1 MLINSHDSFKFSK
14 EEILVD
20 VRSPEEF
27 EADHICGAINLP
39 VLNDSEFEQVGK
51 LYKQNSPFEASKVGS
66 ALVASNIA
74 RHLEKFFSDKRRESK
89 IVFYC
94 ARGGKRSQSFA
105 TVCKMV
111 GWEPSVLKGGYKAY
125 RKHVLSTI
133 QKFADS
139 KQFVILGGRTG
150 VGKTDVLEFMKSQG
164 HAVLN
169 LEKLANHRGSIL
181 GAPPTR
187 KQPKQKLFES
197 TIYEQIINIGSC
209 NPIFLES
216 ESSKIGNLLI
226 PPEIWHSM
234 KRSPTLIIDNTLEN
248 RVDYILENYDPDF
261 LLEEELPKLI
271 SVIERKH
278 PNINVEELNQLIA
291 KKNWRS
297 LVSLLITDYYDP
309 LYTHSIKRRLDQ
321 TISCIKTIK
330 PIKDSFS
337 DLTREIILSLN
348 KHLGQTKI

>member
-1 MLINSHDSFKFSK
+1 MLIYSRDSFEFSK

-51 LYKQNSPFEASKVGS
+51 LYKKNSPFEASKVGS

-74 RHLEKFFSDKRRESK
+74 QHLEKFFSDKRKESR

-94 ARGGKRSQSFA
+94 ARGGKRSQAFA

-139 KQFVILGGRTG
+139 KRFVIIGGRTG
-150 VGKTDVLEFMKSQG
+150 VGKTDVLEFMRSHG

-181 GAPPTR
+181 GAPPSR

-197 TIYEQIINIGSC
+197 AIYEEIINIGERD
-209 NPIFLES
+209 PIFLES

-226 PPEIWHSM
+226 PPGIWQSM
-234 KRSPTLIIDNTLEN
+234 KRSPTILIDNTLEN
-248 RVDYILENYDPDF
+248 RVNYILENYDPDF

-271 SVIERKH
+271 SIIERKRT
-278 PNINVEELNQLIA
+278 NINVEELNQLIA
-291 KKNWRS
+291 RKNWRS
-297 LVSLLITDYYDP
+297 LVSRLITDYYDP
-309 LYTHSIKRRLDQ
+309 LYNHSITRRLDQ
-321 TISCIKTIK
+321 TIFCIKTLQ

-337 DLTREIILSLN
+337 DLRRKILFSLN
-348 KHLGQTKI
+348 KYLSQTNS